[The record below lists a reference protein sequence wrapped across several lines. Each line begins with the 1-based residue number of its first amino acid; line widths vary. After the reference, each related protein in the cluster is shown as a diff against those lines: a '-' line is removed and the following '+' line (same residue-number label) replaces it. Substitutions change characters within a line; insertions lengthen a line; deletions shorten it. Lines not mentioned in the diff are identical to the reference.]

1 MSHIVEFPLFVVD
14 NIFDVSACITD
25 TNNRH
30 TTFIF
35 IYEVKSCVAIYGNP
49 AYFHRTPRLQINNLI
64 LHGHGVSRMDIVP
77 EIRL

>member
-14 NIFDVSACITD
+14 NIFDVSACIKD
-25 TNNRH
+25 TNNRN

-49 AYFHRTPRLQINNLI
+49 AYSFRTPRLPANNLI
-64 LHGHGVSRMDIVP
+64 LHGHGVSRMDIMP